1 MTAASTA
8 DEFDAE
14 VIAAFG
20 RHLLVRAGAQELRA
34 RPAGR
39 RLSIVCGDRVRCEF
53 DRAHDEVLIVEVL
66 PRRTLLARA
75 NLRGESEPVVAN
87 ITQLVVVIA
96 PLPQPDYFI
105 VDRYLCAAT
114 AAGIA
119 GAIAINKC
127 DLDANNLESGEID
140 AYVTAGYAQ
149 VACSATVGT
158 GLTELRALLASGVS
172 VLVGQSGVGKS
183 SLVNRWLGSAQQA
196 TLPIDDNDRG
206 RHATTRRQLFAVPD
220 GGLVIDTPGMRS
232 FGLLESDSLADS
244 FAEIAAL
251 AARCRFRDCQ
261 HQGEPGCAVDAA
273 IEAGELDPAR
283 RDGLHKLGREIAA
296 AERRR
301 DPVLAREE
309 RARMRTLHK
318 EMRARTR
325 SESKLRR

>member
-183 SLVNRWLGSAQQA
+183 SLVNAL
-196 TLPIDDNDRG
+196 LPQSQIETGGLMREEEG
-206 RHATTRRQLFAVPD
+206 RHTTTASRAYV
-220 GGLVIDTPGMRS
+220 
-232 FGLLESDSLADS
+232 LESGGSLIDSPGVRDFAPAIEQLDAQTLGFPEVDRLAS
-244 FAEIAAL
+244 A
-251 AARCRFRDCQ
+251 CRFQDCK
-261 HQGEPGCAVDAA
+261 HTHEPSCAVMAA
-273 IEAGELDPAR
+273 VEAGELLARRYESYRRLRRRYADLVEARGPAR
-283 RDGLHKLGREIAA
+283 RD
-296 AERRR
+296 RR
-301 DPVLAREE
+301 
-309 RARMRTLHK
+309 
-318 EMRARTR
+318 
-325 SESKLRR
+325 